1 MMSDNSDDSELEHDS
16 LVLQRKSTPVKSA
29 VVEPSVIQLDK
40 DTSKTKVATW
50 SVEARVKSVSCLVS
64 LV

>member
-1 MMSDNSDDSELEHDS
+1 MMSDNSDDSEIEHDS

-29 VVEPSVIQLDK
+29 VVKPSVIQLDR

-50 SVEARVKSVSCLVS
+50 SVEARVNSVSCLVS
-64 LV
+64 SL